1 MKSVM
6 ERLALID
13 RQLERLRVGPTGT
26 GTAPGGEVPATRNL
40 IAGAGLTGGGTLEAD
55 RTFSVGAGDGLTV
68 SADAVALTTPG
79 SLAIGTGNSSA
90 GNHTHAI
97 AHSSDVSGGVTAILS
112 SSGGALTL
120 DVLSADI
127 KVRTP
132 LIDTELGD
140 LYLAPAEDL
149 MLAPVSNAVVTQPGV
164 MLQSSSYFSQVTGW
178 RITHDGQGDFRYLY
192 ADELHAKSFITDL
205 EQALAGGQI
214 ISKSVSI
221 LGVDFVAPGTSP
233 STVAYR
239 AHTTATSAGPD
250 ITGDK
255 PTGTVLNDFMLAY
268 LVHITTST
276 VSAVPDGW
284 ALLDTVSDATN
295 TTSRVYYKLAGDDEP
310 SSYTWT
316 LSAADEYTLTITS
329 YSGVNPAAPIN
340 TWANSYQG
348 TNTIINGPVVET
360 TADNCKLVFFAGLIE
375 IEAGAITA
383 TPSTG
388 LTERADYQGGDNSWS
403 YYGEASQVTAGESD
417 IYWADWTGAH
427 QGTVW
432 IIGLGPAPA
441 GVTSLIVQD
450 LPSASNMAVFEALDL
465 VRLRQFTRAAG
476 SLTIADCWG
485 VVTDYIDGTGSNGIA
500 EGMQQWTF
508 TRSTGANAGT
518 MAAGTVVEE
527 DSIVLDYG
535 TSGMGYYEVNA
546 IDGLYGANSPYAQI
560 VTWDVHPATGKTVR
574 VRMGN
579 LAGIFSDGLE
589 YGLYAGDGDVFD
601 NASQFIRISDAAV
614 QLHNIPLELWNGANQ
629 TVNINYNGTDIW
641 VGPNAS
647 DKRLI
652 WNGTT
657 LTVKGSVVITSA
669 SSGYASFTDKPTS
682 LNDIEAGTGTKLAT
696 IETGATVGATWN
708 VNMTPPA
715 RFGDAPAAAGLYLTP
730 TNMGYWNGSAWKTWI
745 DSSGNFYFGSAT
757 GASIRWNGTVLGGYN
772 ASDVIQWYGSS
783 TDGRLY
789 AGGGN
794 AMLDSKGLRFLMLDD
809 AVNGYNELK
818 WSATATA
825 TPEFRILAIR
835 EPDNDVIGTIS
846 LTPQTAGKTG
856 TLYIA
861 SYNTDLS
868 PGAITMLGVVGITTT
883 NITTANITTA
893 NITTAYTADIRAG
906 GPILFRNTNASAY
919 QAVNMGVLYT
929 TQLAVNTSPGSYT
942 FEVSGEGRITGALR
956 TDTAFSLA
964 AVGTP
969 AASGTYFV
977 LFVDSADG
985 KLKYRITT
993 GLGSTVRTLSYT

>member
-6 ERLALID
+6 ERLAAID

-26 GTAPGGEVPATRNL
+26 GTVPGGDVPATRNL
-40 IAGAGLTGGGTLEAD
+40 IAGAGLSGGGTLEAD
-55 RTFSVGAGDGLTV
+55 RTFAVGAGDGITV
-68 SADAVALTTPG
+68 FTDTVALTTPG

-90 GNHTHAI
+90 GNHTHEI

-112 SSGGALTL
+112 SNAGTLTT
-120 DVLSADI
+120 DVLNSEI
-127 KVRTP
+127 RVRTP

-149 MLAPVSNAVVTQPGV
+149 MLEPVSNAVKAQPGV
-164 MLQSSSYFSQVTGW
+164 MLQSYNYFSQITGW
-178 RITHDGQGDFRYLY
+178 RITNDGQGDFRYLY

-214 ISKSVSI
+214 ISKSVAV
-221 LGVDFVAPGTSP
+221 LGVDFIAPGTSP
-233 STVAYR
+233 SSVAYR
-239 AHTTATSAGPD
+239 AHSTTTSTGPGV
-250 ITGDK
+250 IGDK
-255 PTGTVLNDFMLAY
+255 PTGTVLSDLMLAY
-268 LVHITTST
+268 LVHITANT
-276 VSAVPDGW
+276 VSIVPDGW
-284 ALLDTVSDATN
+284 TLLGTVSDATN
-295 TTSRVYYKLAGDDEP
+295 TTSKVYYKLAGSDEP
-310 SSYTWT
+310 STYVWT
-316 LSAADEYTLTITS
+316 LSGAAEYTLTITS
-329 YSGVNPAAPIN
+329 YSGVNPLDPIN
-340 TWANSYQG
+340 VWDSSSQG
-348 TNTIINGPVVET
+348 TNTLINSSSVT
-360 TADNCKLVFFAGLIE
+360 TTVGDCKLVFFAGLIE
-375 IEAGAITA
+375 TGAGAITA
-383 TPSTG
+383 TPSAG
-388 LTERADYQGGDNSWS
+388 LTERADYQGGDDSWS
-403 YYGEASQVTAGESD
+403 YYGEASQAAAGASD

-432 IIGLGPAPA
+432 IIGLGPVPA
-441 GVTSLIVQD
+441 GVNALIVKD
-450 LPSASNMAVFEALDL
+450 LPSASNMAVFQALDI
-465 VRLRQFTRAAG
+465 VRLRQFSRSGG
-476 SLTIADCWG
+476 SLTIANCWG
-485 VVTDYIDGTGSNGIA
+485 VVTDYVDGDGTNGIE

-508 TRSTGANAGT
+508 TRSTAPNAGL
-518 MAAGTVVEE
+518 MAAGTVVEA

-560 VTWDVHPATGKTVR
+560 VSWDVHPATGQVVR

-579 LAGIFSDGLE
+579 LAGIFSEGYE
-589 YGLYAGDGDVFD
+589 YGLYAGDGGIAD
-601 NASQFIRISDAAV
+601 NNQFLRISDIEV
-614 QLHNIPLELWNGANQ
+614 SLHNIPLELWNGANQ
-629 TVNINYNGTDIW
+629 TVNISYNGTDVW
-641 VGPNAS
+641 VGPSAA

-682 LNDIEAGTGTKLAT
+682 LNEIEAGTGTKLGT

-730 TNMGYWNGSAWKTWI
+730 TNMGYWNGAAWKTWI

-757 GASIRWNGTVLGGYN
+757 GASIRWNGTVLGGYD
-772 ASDVIQWYGSS
+772 ASNVVQWYGSS

-789 AGGGN
+789 AGAGN
-794 AMLDSKGLRFLMLDD
+794 AMLDSKGLRFLMIDD
-809 AVNGYNELK
+809 AANGYNELK

-835 EPDNDVIGTIS
+835 EPDNDVVGTIS

-861 SYNTDLS
+861 SYNQNLT

-893 NITTAYTADIRAG
+893 NITTAYTADIRASG
-906 GPILFRNTNASAY
+906 TILFRDLAASAY
-919 QAVNMGVLYT
+919 QAVNMGVTYT
-929 TQLAVNTSPGSYT
+929 TKLGVNATPGTYA
-942 FEVSGEGRITGALR
+942 FEVNGEGRITGALR
-956 TDTAFSLA
+956 SDTAFSLA
-964 AVGTP
+964 AVSTP
-969 AASGTYFV
+969 AASATYFV

-985 KLKYRITT
+985 KLKYRITS
-993 GLGSTVRTLSYT
+993 GLGSTVRTITYT